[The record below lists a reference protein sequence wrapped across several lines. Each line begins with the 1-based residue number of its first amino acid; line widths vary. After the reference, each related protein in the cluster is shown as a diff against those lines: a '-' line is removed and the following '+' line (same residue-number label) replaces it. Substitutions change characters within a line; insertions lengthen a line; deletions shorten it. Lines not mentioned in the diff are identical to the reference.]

1 DPTVRPILRKM
12 VLENKGQLALES
24 LWALYVS
31 GGFDD
36 ALAAKL
42 LDHVNEDV
50 RTWTV
55 RLLGDAKKVSPAIQ
69 KQLLNVAR
77 TDASPR
83 VRCQLACSARRLPGK
98 DCLAIV
104 RELLRRNEDVNDPQI
119 PLLLWWAVESK
130 AISDRELVLKLLE
143 TSGDWRLPLVSKYLV
158 ERLGRRYMAE
168 GTDAGY
174 TACAHLLSKAPSNV

>member
-1 DPTVRPILRKM
+1 
-12 VLENKGQLALES
+12 
-24 LWALYVS
+24 
-31 GGFDD
+31 
-36 ALAAKL
+36 
-42 LDHVNEDV
+42 
-50 RTWTV
+50 
-55 RLLGDAKKVSPAIQ
+55 
-69 KQLLNVAR
+69 
-77 TDASPR
+77 
-83 VRCQLACSARRLPGK
+83 LACSARRLPGK

-174 TACAHLLSKAPSNV
+174 TACAHLLSKAPGSVEVDLLVRGMEQALEGRRLEKIPPALEKHLAALWNKQSGNLL